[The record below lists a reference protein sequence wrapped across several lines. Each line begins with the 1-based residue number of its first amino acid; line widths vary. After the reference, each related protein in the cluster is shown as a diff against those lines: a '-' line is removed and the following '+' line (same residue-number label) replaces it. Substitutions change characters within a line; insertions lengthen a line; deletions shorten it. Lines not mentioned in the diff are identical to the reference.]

1 MMKRTKKLLTLA
13 LACAIA
19 LLGTACSGGAA
30 SSATPSETTSAA
42 GASSAQEASSQA
54 ASQSSHYP
62 LTIST
67 FNFAKEPVEETFTK
81 APERV
86 ICAWQNSVETML
98 ALGLEDRIICT
109 IGVTKDDITPDLQ
122 DAYDKIADKEYNSF
136 SDSNAAISKETAI
149 MLEPDFILA
158 WKSTFNDKT
167 LGDVDYWH
175 ENGVNT
181 YMALNSNDISA
192 NRTVENE
199 YEDILTIGKIF
210 DVEEKA
216 QEIVDE
222 MKDAVEK
229 VTKATEGQE
238 KKTVLIVEFLG
249 GKIQVYDKTML
260 AGNMVEIMGGELLD
274 VSGTIGAEDIINLD
288 PDVLYIIHMEGYGEG
303 AGSEALKNITED
315 PAYTSLRANQEGH
328 VYPLNLSDVYTSGI
342 RTLDGLNAVGK
353 TLYPELYED

>member
-1 MMKRTKKLLTLA
+1 MKRTKKLVTIV

-19 LLGTACSGGAA
+19 LLGTSCAG
-30 SSATPSETTSAA
+30 E
-42 GASSAQEASSQA
+42 GASSSALSGGSSTTGTSSVQGVSSEA
-54 ASQSSHYP
+54 ASQSSNYP

-109 IGVTKDDITPDLQ
+109 IGVTKDDITPALQ

-199 YEDILTIGKIF
+199 YQDILTVGKIF
-210 DVEEKA
+210 DVADKA

-222 MKDAVEK
+222 MKAAVEK

-238 KKTVLIVEFLG
+238 KKTVLVVEFLG
-249 GKIQVYDKTML
+249 GKIRVYDKTML
-260 AGNMVEIMGGELLD
+260 AGNMVQEMGGDLLD
-274 VSGTIGAEDIINLD
+274 VSGTIGAEDIIKLD
-288 PDVLYIIHMEGYGEG
+288 PDVLYVIHMEGYGEG

-315 PAYTSLRANQEGH
+315 PAYSSLRANAEGH

-342 RTLDGLNAVGK
+342 RTLDGLNAIGK
-353 TLYPELYED
+353 TLYPELYQE